1 MGAETLPIKT
11 SIKKEILFGQRGITK
26 MSHLWFPLALI
37 NLAESGSDLEANFVA
52 SLLLFFVVLC
62 KVMFSIQINDI
73 IDKEEDAAAGKTRW
87 IGSLPTGL
95 GILLTMALAAV
106 GLAIVIA
113 GSGSAKVILAYMAT
127 VLLGL
132 FYSLGPARFKER
144 GIWGLVVYA
153 SAATII
159 YVLVPWLWFDSNP
172 FLLVLLVFTVMSDKW
187 VQLNFHQVIDYSAD
201 AESGTQTFAVRA
213 GLKRARF
220 LLRWASQVAALSMLG
235 ILGYA
240 AFMVI
245 QDMLLRYVILG
256 ISIAA
261 IAASGAYIRM
271 QKRRSDKATDL
282 IKELPGIYLS
292 LTYLLFCLLPP
303 FVFIFLA
310 LKEPWMWVIVALT
323 TYSWIGITF
332 HSHGYKYS

>member
-1 MGAETLPIKT
+1 
-11 SIKKEILFGQRGITK
+11 

-37 NLAESGSDLEANFVA
+37 NLAESGADPRANFVA

-73 IDKEEDAAAGKTRW
+73 TDREEDAAAGKTRW
-87 IGSLPTGL
+87 IGSLPK
-95 GILLTMALAAV
+95 GIGIFLTMVLAAA
-106 GLAIVIA
+106 GLVIVIA
-113 GSGSAKVILAYMAT
+113 GNGSVKVVLAYLAT

-132 FYSLGPARFKER
+132 FYSLRPARFKER
-144 GIWGLVVYA
+144 GIWGLLVYA
-153 SAATII
+153 LAATII
-159 YVLVPWLWFDSNP
+159 YVLVPWLWFNSN
-172 FLLVLLVFTVMSDKW
+172 LLLLALLVFTVLSDKW

-213 GLKRARF
+213 GLERARVI
-220 LLRWASQVAALSMLG
+220 LKWASRIAALSMLG
-235 ILGYA
+235 ILVYA

-245 QDMLLRYVILG
+245 QDMLLWYVITAV
-256 ISIAA
+256 SIAT
-261 IAASGAYIRM
+261 IAASGIYIRM
-271 QKRRSDKATDL
+271 QKRRSDKASDL

-303 FVFIFLA
+303 FVYIFLA
-310 LKEPWMWVIVALT
+310 LKEPWMWVIAALS